1 MVSEFISVI
10 TWIFCIYGM
19 LLMGD
24 FDTCI
29 VLKCILLKCI
39 LIYETENLYFTFILI
54 GIELHFDVRDWEPPL
69 YSHIKIGSWYQ
80 IGVLPGIE
88 IHFDNTPNLVYL
100 DWLFPCIKVVSKA
113 TLLHQ
118 NSCFSFFF
126 HLFLHIQASPS
137 CFHNPWIFA
146 LPCTHILAH
155 VILFLLHS
163 SLNVNIDLQFG
174 A

>member
-1 MVSEFISVI
+1 MISKYIFCIKMVSEFISVI
-10 TWIFCIYGM
+10 TWIFCNYRM

-29 VLKCILLKCI
+29 VLKCI

-100 DWLFPCIKVVSKA
+100 DWLFPCIKECRKPLSCIKIPVFLSFFIFSC
-113 TLLHQ
+113 TFRLLHLA
-118 NSCFSFFF
+118 SIILGSLPY
-126 HLFLHIQASPS
+126 HALTFLHMLSS
-137 CFHNPWIFA
+137 FC
-146 LPCTHILAH
+146 CILH
-155 VILFLLHS
+155 
-163 SLNVNIDLQFG
+163 
-174 A
+174 

>member
-1 MVSEFISVI
+1 MPLLWYRNVFRWMLNSLDFRVS
-10 TWIFCIYGM
+10 
-19 LLMGD
+19 LMGYR
-24 FDTCI
+24 
-29 VLKCILLKCI
+29 ILLLI
-39 LIYETENLYFTFILI
+39 L
-54 GIELHFDVRDWEPPL
+54 
-69 YSHIKIGSWYQ
+69 KWYQ
-80 IGVLPGIE
+80 NTSSISKPGIE

-118 NSCFSFFF
+118 NSCFSCFF

-146 LPCTHILAH
+146 LPCTHIPAH

-163 SLNVNIDLQFG
+163 SLHVNIDLQFG

>member
-1 MVSEFISVI
+1 MPLLWYRNVFRWMLNSLDFRVS
-10 TWIFCIYGM
+10 
-19 LLMGD
+19 LMGYR
-24 FDTCI
+24 
-29 VLKCILLKCI
+29 ILLLI
-39 LIYETENLYFTFILI
+39 L
-54 GIELHFDVRDWEPPL
+54 
-69 YSHIKIGSWYQ
+69 KWYQ
-80 IGVLPGIE
+80 NTSSVSKPGIE

-118 NSCFSFFF
+118 NSCFSCFF

-146 LPCTHILAH
+146 LPCTHIPAH

-163 SLNVNIDLQFG
+163 SLHVNIDLQFG

>member
-1 MVSEFISVI
+1 MNFLYLWNASDGWF
-10 TWIFCIYGM
+10 WYLHCIEM
-19 LLMGD
+19 HFNIWNWEPLLYIHTDWYRTAFWCTG
-24 FDTCI
+24 
-29 VLKCILLKCI
+29 
-39 LIYETENLYFTFILI
+39 
-54 GIELHFDVRDWEPPL
+54 DWEPPL

-88 IHFDNTPNLVYL
+88 IHFDNNPNLVYL

-118 NSCFSFFF
+118 NSCFSCFF

-146 LPCTHILAH
+146 LPCTHIPAH

-174 A
+174 LNIYLS